1 MKTPRLTILSGTL
14 WENCRKWNTE
24 KYDCFGTEKPIA
36 YILFYGKEKKKHT
49 KKLMRLYKTIFSFH
63 GYSSNEMSKPKQILF
78 IIVHYLC
85 CYENLTTKLVY
96 KH

>member
-36 YILFYGKEKKKHT
+36 YILFYGKEKKKTH
-49 KKLMRLYKTIFSFH
+49 KKT
-63 GYSSNEMSKPKQILF
+63 NET
-78 IIVHYLC
+78 V
-85 CYENLTTKLVY
+85 
-96 KH
+96 